1 MSNGFFHVSVQIA
14 RDWTGFWG
22 FDGYFRCLFDILGV
36 MDGEGINKLI
46 NEGTFM
52 SQLRFTHHHLV
63 EHDSLIE
70 SVKDQLVVFL
80 LCVYGQTQR
89 GQENYS

>member
-1 MSNGFFHVSVQIA
+1 MSNGFLRFLVQIA
-14 RDWTGFWG
+14 RDWTDFWG
-22 FDGYFRCLFDILGV
+22 FDGYFRCLFDIFGGV
-36 MDGEGINKLI
+36 DGEGINKLI
-46 NEGTFM
+46 NEGTSM

-70 SVKDQLVVFL
+70 SVKYQLVVFL

>member
-1 MSNGFFHVSVQIA
+1 
-14 RDWTGFWG
+14 
-22 FDGYFRCLFDILGV
+22 

-46 NEGTFM
+46 NEGTSM

-70 SVKDQLVVFL
+70 SVKYQLVVFL

>member
-1 MSNGFFHVSVQIA
+1 M
-14 RDWTGFWG
+14 
-22 FDGYFRCLFDILGV
+22 CLCDIFGV
-36 MDGEGINKLI
+36 MDGESINKLI

-52 SQLRFTHHHLV
+52 SQLRFTHLHLV

-70 SVKDQLVVFL
+70 SLKYQLVAFF

-89 GQENYS
+89 GQKNYS